1 MLVDYHIHPLGH
13 QDRAMTAENLKEFM
27 EEAINKGLAEIG
39 FADHNRYY
47 QQFDFALVQQVA
59 KGYPEL
65 KVRTG
70 IEMDYTPG
78 EEVEINDFLEQ
89 FELDYVIGSIHYLDG
104 WMFDHPDYK
113 AEYQNWG
120 LDELYQTYFNYI
132 KQAAQSNLF
141 DFLGHLD
148 LIKIFNFKPEGSVLD
163 IVAPVLEV
171 IAENDL
177 AIEINTNGLN
187 KPVGEF
193 YPSKEILERAYQLEI
208 PITLS
213 SDAHI
218 AQRVGENLIEVRD
231 LLRGIGY
238 REIATFKERERK
250 MVEL

>member
-13 QDRAMTAENLKEFM
+13 QDRAMTAKNLKGFM
-27 EEAINKGLAEIG
+27 EEAVKKGIAEIG

-47 QQFDFALVQQVA
+47 QQFDFELIRQVA
-59 KGYPEL
+59 EDFSEL
-65 KVRTG
+65 KVRAG

-78 EEVEINDFLEQ
+78 EELEIKDFLEQ

-113 AEYQNWG
+113 AEYQNWD
-120 LDELYQTYFNYI
+120 LAELYQTYFNYI
-132 KQAAQSNLF
+132 KQAAQSGLF

-148 LIKIFNFKPEGSVLD
+148 LIKIFNFKPEGNILE

-193 YPSKEILERAYQLEI
+193 YPSKKILERAYQLEI
-208 PITLS
+208 PVTLS

-218 AQRVGENLIEVRD
+218 AQRVGENLTEVRD

-238 REIATFKERERK
+238 REVATFKSRERK